1 MSAAPIAPLSSQA
14 LLLFLLQAGALLA
27 LASALGALAVRW
39 RMPALVGE
47 LTAGVLLGPSLLGWV
62 APALSDRLFPR
73 DAAQMHLL
81 DAVGLLGVLFLV
93 ALAGTHVDLGLVR
106 RQGGT
111 ALRVSLGGLVV
122 PLAGGIAVGLLLP
135 TGLAGPGTDPMVFA
149 LFMGVAMCVSAI
161 PVIAKTLTDMNLM
174 HRKVGQLT
182 MAAAVFDDVCGWVM
196 LSLLSAMAVSGIHAG
211 DVARSVAA
219 VAVAGAAAVWVVRP
233 AARQVLR
240 RAGGSGAVLS
250 CLVVLILLSAA
261 GSQALGL
268 EAIVGAFACGLAI
281 RSVASEAGEGLAAL
295 DPLRRVLT
303 GVLAPL
309 FFATAGL
316 RIDLTAL
323 ADVRLAPLA
332 LLVLVIAVVGKFA
345 GVLLGAMA
353 GGVGRWEGLALGA
366 ALNARGVIEVVIAT
380 AGLRMGV
387 LTTASYTMVVLVAV
401 VTSLMAP
408 PMLRWTMRRVRTTEE
423 ETSRLAAYQRLWEP
437 RGAPCPEESG
447 ARPERVEHGEHGKYV
462 ERVERVERT

>member
-1 MSAAPIAPLSSQA
+1 MIVSAAPVAPLASHTV
-14 LLLFLLQAGALLA
+14 LLFLLQAGVLLA

-47 LTAGVLLGPSLLGWV
+47 LTAGVLLGPSVLGAL
-62 APALSDRLFPR
+62 APALSGRLFPR
-73 DAAQMHLL
+73 DAEQLHLL

-93 ALAGTHVDLGLVR
+93 ALAGTQVDLGLVR
-106 RQGGT
+106 RQSGT

-122 PLAGGIAVGLLLP
+122 PLAGGVVCGLLLP
-135 TGLAGPGTDPMVFA
+135 ATLAGPGTDPVVFA

-174 HRKVGQLT
+174 HRRVGQLT
-182 MAAAVFDDVCGWVM
+182 MTAAVFDDVCGWVM
-196 LSLLSAMAVSGIHAG
+196 LSLLSAMAASGLHTG
-211 DVARSVAA
+211 DVVRSVAA
-219 VAVAGAAAVWVVRP
+219 LAVAGAAAVWVVRP
-233 AARQVLR
+233 VARRVLG
-240 RAGGSGAVLS
+240 RARGAGTVLTS
-250 CLVVLILLSAA
+250 LVVLILFSAA

-281 RSVASEAGEGLAAL
+281 RSVASKGRGDLTAL
-295 DPLRRVLT
+295 DPLRRMLT

-323 ADVRLAPLA
+323 ADARLAPLA
-332 LLVLVIAVVGKFA
+332 LLVLAVAVVGKFA
-345 GVLLGAMA
+345 GAFLGAMA
-353 GGVGRWEGLALGA
+353 SGMTRWEGLALGA

-387 LTTASYTMVVLVAV
+387 LTSASYTMVVLVAIA
-401 VTSLMAP
+401 TSLMAP
-408 PMLRWTMRRVRTTEE
+408 PLLRWTMARVETTPEDE
-423 ETSRLAAYQRLWEP
+423 QRLAVHRGIWEP
-437 RGAPCPEESG
+437 
-447 ARPERVEHGEHGKYV
+447 ARTDGK
-462 ERVERVERT
+462 

>member
-1 MSAAPIAPLSSQA
+1 MTVFMSAAAVAPLSSHA
-14 LLLFLLQAGALLA
+14 VLLFLLQAGALLA
-27 LASALGALAVRW
+27 LASALGTLAVRW

-47 LTAGVLLGPSLLGWV
+47 LTAGVLLGPSVLGSL

-73 DAAQMHLL
+73 DADQLHLL

-93 ALAGTHVDLGLVR
+93 ALAGTQVDLGLVR
-106 RQGGT
+106 RQSGT

-122 PLAGGIAVGLLLP
+122 PLAGGVGLGLLLP
-135 TGLAGPGTDPMVFA
+135 AGLAGPGTDPVVFA

-174 HRKVGQLT
+174 HRRVGQLT
-182 MAAAVFDDVCGWVM
+182 MASAVFDDICGWVM
-196 LSLLSAMAVSGIHAG
+196 LSLLSAMAASGLHTG
-211 DVARSVAA
+211 DVVRSVLSLVAA
-219 VAVAGAAAVWVVRP
+219 GTAAVWVVRP
-233 AARQVLR
+233 VARRVLR
-240 RAGGSGAVLS
+240 RARGSGAVLTS
-250 CLVVLILLSAA
+250 LVVLILFSAA

-281 RSVASEAGEGLAAL
+281 RSVASEGGQGLSAL
-295 DPLRRVLT
+295 DPLRRMLT

-323 ADVRLAPLA
+323 ADARLAPLA
-332 LLVLVIAVVGKFA
+332 LLVLAVAVLGKFA
-345 GVLLGAMA
+345 GAFLGAVASRMT
-353 GGVGRWEGLALGA
+353 RWEGLALGA

-387 LTTASYTMVVLVAV
+387 LTSASYTMVVLVAV

-408 PMLRWTMRRVRTTEE
+408 PLLRWTMARVETTAEDE
-423 ETSRLAAYQRLWEP
+423 HRLAVD
-437 RGAPCPEESG
+437 RGIWAP
-447 ARPERVEHGEHGKYV
+447 ARAVEK
-462 ERVERVERT
+462 